1 MSAGMR
7 EAEDSLTDQLEAEL
21 VDYVGDDSG
30 WARQAARQVVES
42 IRLAGWVPPVGVMP
56 AEEEPEGCR

>member
-1 MSAGMR
+1 MSAD
-7 EAEDSLTDQLEAEL
+7 ENLAEQLEAEL
-21 VDYVGDDSG
+21 VDYVGDDAG

-42 IRLAGWVPPVGVMP
+42 IRLAGWAPRTGVMP